1 VDALNKRNLT
11 LVFCF
16 IVLVAVIVVAVFL
29 TSVKPA
35 NLVPSKT
42 ITVPDDYQTIDAAVA
57 NASVGETI
65 YIKKGVYNI
74 TEEQLAINKTL
85 TIIGED
91 QTNTILNSTPDTRF
105 SFEFFA
111 PKIAFNI
118 DADDFQICNLTIAG
132 SDYGIYIAGNNTHV
146 SNITTT
152 SIFLVGNNGTISNNH
167 LSLASS
173 TGLACLYIRG
183 SFNNITENYVY
194 YNLDCA
200 GAFNYIA
207 ENSGMKLTVAGSSN
221 FWENNNFEDS
231 PK

>member
-1 VDALNKRNLT
+1 LNKRHLT
-11 LVFCF
+11 LVFCL
-16 IVLVAVIVVAVFL
+16 IVLAAIIAVAVL
-29 TSVKPA
+29 PTYLKPA
-35 NLVPSKT
+35 NFVHSKT
-42 ITVPDDYQTIDAAVA
+42 ITVPDDYPTIDGAVA
-57 NASVGETI
+57 NASDGTTI
-65 YIKKGVYNI
+65 FVRRGIYNL
-74 TEEQLAINKTL
+74 TENQLAINKTL

-91 QTNTILNSTPDTRF
+91 QTNTMLNSTPDTRF
-105 SFEFFA
+105 SFEFFS

-118 DADDFQICNLTIAG
+118 NADNFKICNLTIAG
-132 SDYGIYIAGNNTHV
+132 SDYGVYITGNNTQV

-152 SIFLVGNNGTISNNH
+152 GIFLVGNNGTISNNH
-167 LSLASS
+167 LSLPSS
-173 TGLACLYIRG
+173 TGLACLNIRG

-200 GAFNYIA
+200 GAFNYLA